1 MDQSPIIGDNSLTIF
16 KLQEPYINEYQY
28 PLKAS
33 ISPYLR
39 DVNTCIGMS
48 RKNNINEDYGITR
61 G

>member
-1 MDQSPIIGDNSLTIF
+1 MDSPINNSLTIF
-16 KLQEPYINEYQY
+16 KLYINEYQY